1 MKLTMLGTGNAL
13 VTECYPCS
21 YNSKEV
27 SAMEKFIPYEKLSK
41 KKKRELDA
49 GKRTIWAISPVTR
62 RPENPKAYNR
72 KKAQKRMDD
81 SGSVL
86 SVFIARREIL

>member
-1 MKLTMLGTGNAL
+1 
-13 VTECYPCS
+13 
-21 YNSKEV
+21 
-27 SAMEKFIPYEKLSK
+27 MEKFIPYEKLSK

-49 GKRTIWAISPVTR
+49 GKRTVWAISPVTR

-81 SGSVL
+81 PGSVL
-86 SVFIARREIL
+86 SLFNKIMSPGRRGKRTVNEYKVGE